1 MQSDVM
7 LVAGMG
13 LVVLSLPAILS
24 AWADRR
30 APRVGTLLLL
40 GGGGLIL
47 WTLSRTKGA
56 YSWADIPDVFYG
68 VIGQIVN

>member
-1 MQSDVM
+1 MQPDVM

-30 APRVGTLLLL
+30 APRIGALLLL
-40 GGGGLIL
+40 GGAGMIL
-47 WTLSRTKGA
+47 WTLSRAKGG
-56 YSWADIPDVFYG
+56 YSWSDLPDVFYG
-68 VIGQIVN
+68 VIGQILN

>member
-1 MQSDVM
+1 MQPDVM

-30 APRVGTLLLL
+30 APRIGTLLLL

-47 WTLSRTKGA
+47 WSVRSKEGGYA
-56 YSWADIPDVFYG
+56 WADLPDVFYG
-68 VIGQIVN
+68 VVGQILN